1 MASIR
6 RRSVSSTEVV
16 EDRPVAAAVDRSSV
30 VVSTRRRMDPTP
42 VIVAVVVAALV
53 LFLIVFGL
61 SRSHPST
68 GRSGSK
74 TVHITV
80 PSADK

>member
-6 RRSVSSTEVV
+6 RSTVSSEVV
-16 EDRPVAAAVDRSSV
+16 EDRPVAT

-53 LFLIVFGL
+53 VFLIVFGL

-80 PSADK
+80 PSSDH